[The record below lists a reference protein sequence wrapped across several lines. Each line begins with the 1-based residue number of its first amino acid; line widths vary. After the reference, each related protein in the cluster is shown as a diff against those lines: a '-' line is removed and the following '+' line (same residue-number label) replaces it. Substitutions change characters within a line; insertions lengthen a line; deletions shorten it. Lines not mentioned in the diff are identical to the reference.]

1 MTVQSSN
8 SLSETRLTFI
18 QRIWQLNWGL
28 MLLILVTA
36 FVGLATLYSISGGST
51 ETWVSRQLVRFGVGF
66 FFMLVVALVNIRFW
80 LRSAFLIYGV
90 ALVLLVA
97 VEVVGIVGMG
107 AQRWVDL
114 GPFQLQPSEVM
125 KIALVLALARYF
137 HGIAHEEVAQ
147 LRWLVVPSV
156 MVILPVALVLRQ
168 PDLGTA
174 LLLLIGA
181 GSLFFLAGVRLW
193 IFGAG
198 ILAALATVPFAWHY
212 LHDYQRER
220 ILTFLNPER
229 DPLGAGYHI
238 LQSKIALGSGGMF
251 GKGFLQGTQSHLNF
265 LPEMQTDFIFTS
277 LAEEFGLVGAL
288 GLLALYVCMLAYAV
302 AIALRSRSQFGRL
315 LGMGIAATF
324 FVYFFINIAMVTGLV
339 PVVGVPL
346 PLVSYGGTAMPD
358 TVGTRAD
365 AVTILV
371 GAEDTENTEGPGVRP
386 GHERLHPPRRPPPP
400 PRRHGRAIAVLG
412 ANIER
417 LASSSPGRSGSARSA
432 APAPA
437 RYSRNARGRRS
448 VQRIRYR

>member
-1 MTVQSSN
+1 MTVQSPN
-8 SLSETRLTFI
+8 ALSENRLTFI

-66 FFMLVVALVNIRFW
+66 FVMLVVALVNIRFW

-90 ALVLLVA
+90 ALVLLIA
-97 VEVVGIVGMG
+97 VELVGVVGMG

-147 LRWLVVPSV
+147 MRWLVVPSA
-156 MVILPVALVLRQ
+156 MVIVPVALVLRQ

-174 LLLLIGA
+174 VLLLIGA
-181 GSLFFLAGVRLW
+181 VSLFFLAGVRLW

-212 LHDYQRER
+212 LHEYQRER

-251 GKGFLQGTQSHLNF
+251 GKGFQQGTQSHLNF

-277 LAEEFGLVGAL
+277 LAEEFGLMGAL

-346 PLVSYGGTAMPD
+346 PLVSYGGTAM
-358 TVGTRAD
+358 
-365 AVTILV
+365 VTILV
-371 GAEDTENTEGPGVRP
+371 GFGLVMSVYIHRDVR
-386 GHERLHPPRRPPPP
+386 LPRRADMEEP
-400 PRRHGRAIAVLG
+400 
-412 ANIER
+412 
-417 LASSSPGRSGSARSA
+417 
-432 APAPA
+432 
-437 RYSRNARGRRS
+437 
-448 VQRIRYR
+448 